1 MNSLYIAID
10 PGFDRLK
17 VIANGVAFKFP
28 FNIVETDERKMSD
41 YALRNDFL
49 LYKSPLG
56 TT

>member
-10 PGFDRLK
+10 PGFDSLK

-41 YALRNDFL
+41 YALRNVL
-49 LYKSPLG
+49 SVTLSLWG
-56 TT
+56 